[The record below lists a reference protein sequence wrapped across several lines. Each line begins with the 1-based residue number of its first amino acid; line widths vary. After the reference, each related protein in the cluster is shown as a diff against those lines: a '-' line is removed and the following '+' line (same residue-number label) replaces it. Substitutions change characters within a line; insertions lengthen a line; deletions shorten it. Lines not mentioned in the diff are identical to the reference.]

1 MSAHGLRIVC
11 MDSEYHA
18 LKFESDQNLALS
30 RKSHRHPNH
39 ARIELKHDDQVDS
52 TVFALAWSTLNMS
65 TYGWTDETI
74 KNLGRFCSELSFY
87 RFYR

>member
-1 MSAHGLRIVC
+1 
-11 MDSEYHA
+11 
-18 LKFESDQNLALS
+18 
-30 RKSHRHPNH
+30 
-39 ARIELKHDDQVDS
+39 
-52 TVFALAWSTLNMS
+52 VFALAWSTLNMS

>member
-18 LKFESDQNLALS
+18 LKFESDQKLALS

-39 ARIELKHDDQVDS
+39 ARIELKHDDQ
-52 TVFALAWSTLNMS
+52 
-65 TYGWTDETI
+65 
-74 KNLGRFCSELSFY
+74 
-87 RFYR
+87 RFYGVRVGMEHIEHVNIRLD